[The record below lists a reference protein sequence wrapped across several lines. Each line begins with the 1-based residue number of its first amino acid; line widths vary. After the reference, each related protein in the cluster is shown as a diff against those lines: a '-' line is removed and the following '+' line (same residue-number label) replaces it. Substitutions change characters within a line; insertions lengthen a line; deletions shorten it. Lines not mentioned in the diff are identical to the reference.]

1 MSKPGGCV
9 RYRGMRYLL
18 HLLLT
23 AACLSAQ
30 ETRPEATLKDV
41 AWLEGKWYGTGLGG
55 QAEDL
60 WSSPA
65 AGAMP
70 GIFRLVKDGKVV
82 FYELMTMVEV
92 EGSLELRLKHFHS
105 DLKGWEEKDKVL
117 SFPLTKR
124 EPGRFQFG
132 GIIFERSGDNE
143 LTVTVSIRQRDG
155 TTKDEPFRFKRS
167 VPI

>member
-1 MSKPGGCV
+1 MKHILP
-9 RYRGMRYLL
+9 
-18 HLLLT
+18 LLLT
-23 AACLSAQ
+23 AACLPAQ
-30 ETRPEATLKDV
+30 DVKPAATLKDV
-41 AWLEGKWYGTGLGG
+41 AWLEGKWTGTGLGG

-70 GIFRLVKDGKVV
+70 GIFRLVKEGKIV

-92 EGSLELRLKHFHS
+92 EGSLELRLKHFHP

-117 SFPLTKR
+117 SFPLTR
-124 EPGRFQFG
+124 RDAGRLQFG
-132 GIIFERSGDNE
+132 GILFERIGEHE

-155 TTKDEPFRFKRS
+155 TVKDEPFRFKRAL
-167 VPI
+167 PI